1 MQIEIQEK
9 KIIHDKQINE
19 IALNCKICVQDTS
32 MNLNTVH
39 KQHIDSNFPLHFHLR
54 YHPQLFSRL
63 NHPEA
68 YVRQSI
74 SDLLCRIAGDA
85 PHLIVYQAV
94 VGCPDTGTAEVE
106 SKNGKS
112 SFS

>member
-1 MQIEIQEK
+1 MNCEYNTINSMLILICLCIFTLG
-9 KIIHDKQINE
+9 II
-19 IALNCKICVQDTS
+19 
-32 MNLNTVH
+32 
-39 KQHIDSNFPLHFHLR
+39 
-54 YHPQLFSRL
+54 PQLFSRL

-106 SKNGKS
+106 SKNGKTLS
-112 SFS
+112 SDCLQFM